1 MIQANSVSLFSET
14 MPQVNGGAT
23 MTRELRRAAIKLR
36 GTSALWYS
44 LVITWL
50 KTGRQAGRGDEY
62 RT

>member
-36 GTSALWYS
+36 HERAMVQFRDH
-44 LVITWL
+44 LVEDWPSGW
-50 KTGRQAGRGDEY
+50 TGR
-62 RT
+62 